1 MKTRLSLLNPGW
13 LLATVLAVLLPLAA
27 KAQVTPDWTSSQ
39 SGANGSMVAA
49 DAANN
54 AWVAGTAT
62 ATTSMQLKKV
72 SPAGATLLQRSFGSA
87 TSPARSTSVAVDAGG
102 NVVATGY
109 LHNSAGQPQGAVV
122 LKFDTAGNLLWQD
135 AMATAGSLA
144 YKALTDTAGN
154 VYVLGHRLAPNGT
167 GGLAPDITVTRYSP
181 QGSIQWVR
189 SWGANSVSGPEGMAL
204 TPAGQVLAAGRS
216 SATGE
221 AQVVFLDSAGNTL
234 STSHL
239 ATVVDPAVAVSST
252 GESAVVGAVG
262 LDFMVMK
269 FNAAF
274 GPAWWRTFPLRGAAQ
289 RVAFD
294 TDGNVVVS
302 GVSNA
307 STGTS
312 IVYTWLT
319 LKLDTQGNPLWT
331 HSVGSGSFGS
341 SGTQPFA
348 LALGP
353 DNAAYITGQSRVTLA
368 SGVQA
373 TSTATVKL
381 TAAGIQAWSANTADT
396 TQGVSTRITSDGG
409 VLVLGDT
416 PVNLLTNA
424 PASSVLY
431 RYAQS
436 GQPNQPPVAMVSA
449 STTAGPAPL
458 TVQFSSTGSSDP
470 DGQIA
475 GYVWDFGDGQ
485 TSSAASPSHV
495 YASGSY
501 TARLTVTDTLGAA
514 ATAAPIVITSNAV
527 AAPAKPTSI
536 VLGSTVVRGG
546 MSTTG
551 KVTVSSAAGVTVL
564 LSSSKTSV
572 ARVPATVVVPA
583 GATSA
588 TFTVTTSKVSRN
600 TTVTLSAKANGA
612 IASTVLTVQR

>member
-1 MKTRLSLLNPGW
+1 MKTRLSLLNSGW

-39 SGANGSMVAA
+39 NGANGSMVTVDGAS
-49 DAANN
+49 N
-54 AWVAGTAT
+54 AWVAGTVT
-62 ATTSMQLKKV
+62 ATTSMQIKKV
-72 SPAGATLLQRSFGSA
+72 SPAGATLLQRSFGSV
-87 TSPARSTSVAVDAGG
+87 TTPARSTSVTVDAAG
-102 NVVATGY
+102 NVVTTGY
-109 LHNSAGQPQGAVV
+109 LHDSAGQPLGAVV
-122 LKFDTAGNLLWQD
+122 LKFDSAGNLLWQD
-135 AMATAGSLA
+135 AVAAAGSLA

-154 VYVLGHRLAPNGT
+154 VYVLGRRLVPPGT
-167 GGLAPDITVTRYSP
+167 GGTAADITVTRYSP
-181 QGSIQWVR
+181 QGLIQWVR
-189 SWGANSVSGPEGMAL
+189 SWGADSVSGTEGMAL

-221 AQVVFLDSAGNTL
+221 AQVVFLDAAGNTL
-234 STSHL
+234 STAHL
-239 ATVVDPAVAVSST
+239 ATAVEPAVAVSST

-274 GPAWWRTFPLRGAAQ
+274 GPAWWRTFPLRGAAM
-289 RVAFD
+289 RTAFD
-294 TDGNVVVS
+294 TAGNLVVS
-302 GVSNA
+302 GVSNV

-312 IVYTWLT
+312 ISYVWLT
-319 LKLDTQGNPLWT
+319 LKLDVQGNPLWT
-331 HSVGSGSFGS
+331 HSFGS
-341 SGTQPFA
+341 ATFGSAGSQPLA

-353 DNAAYITGQSRVTLA
+353 DNAAYVTGQSRVTLA
-368 SGVQA
+368 TGSQA

-381 TAAGIQAWSANTADT
+381 TAAGIQAWTANTADS
-396 TQGVSTRITSDGG
+396 TQGVSARITSDGG

-436 GQPNQPPVAMVSA
+436 GQPNQPPVAMASA
-449 STTAGPAPL
+449 NTTAGPAPL

-475 GYVWDFGDGQ
+475 GYAWDFGDGQ

-495 YASGSY
+495 YAIGSY

-514 ATAAPIVITSNAV
+514 ASAAPIVITSNPV
-527 AAPAKPTSI
+527 VAPAKPTSV
-536 VLGSTVVRGG
+536 VLGSTAVRGG
-546 MSTTG
+546 TSTTG
-551 KVTVSSAAGVTVL
+551 KVTVSSVAGVTVL

-600 TTVTLSAKANGA
+600 TAVTLSAKANGA
-612 IASTVLTVQR
+612 TASAVLTVQR